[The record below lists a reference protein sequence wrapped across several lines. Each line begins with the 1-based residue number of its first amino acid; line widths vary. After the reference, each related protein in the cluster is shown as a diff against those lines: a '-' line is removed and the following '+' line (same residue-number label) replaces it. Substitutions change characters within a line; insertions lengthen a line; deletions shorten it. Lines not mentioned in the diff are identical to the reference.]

1 MNKIRVVV
9 VDDMKK
15 IVDYFKMIIDNEHDM
30 EVVGWAETGID
41 AVKVVR
47 EKQPD
52 VLLTDIG
59 METKYAGIEAARII
73 KNEFPETK
81 IIVLTI
87 HKEDEMLFKAYSV
100 GAMDYILKTSSVVDI
115 LTSVRK
121 VTKNE
126 VSLSPENAEKIISEY
141 SRINNQNKSMLN
153 MLNIITKLT
162 ESELEIIKSIY
173 EGKPYKKIAKERS
186 VEEVTIKGQVNTMLK
201 KFKMK
206 RMKEVIKWLE
216 ELQFFESFYIDK

>member
-15 IVDYFKMIIDNEHDM
+15 IIDYFKMIIDNEHDM

-47 EKQPD
+47 EKRPD
-52 VLLTDIG
+52 ILLTDIS
-59 METKYAGIEAARII
+59 METKYAGIDAAKVI
-73 KNEFPETK
+73 KKEFPETK

-121 VTKNE
+121 AIKNE
-126 VSLSPENAEKIISEY
+126 VSLSPENAEKIVLEY
-141 SRINNQNKSMLN
+141 SRINKQNRSMLYI
-153 MLNIITKLT
+153 LNIITKLT
-162 ESELEIIKSIY
+162 DSELDIIKNIY
-173 EGKPYKKIAKERS
+173 EGKPYKEIAKERS

-206 RMKEVIKWLE
+206 RMKEVIKMLE
-216 ELQFFESFYIDK
+216 ELQFFESFYIDN

>member
-1 MNKIRVVV
+1 MSKIRVVI

-30 EVVGWAETGID
+30 EVVGCAETGKE

-52 VLLTDIG
+52 VLLTDIN

-73 KNEFPETK
+73 KNEFPEVK

-87 HKEDEMLFKAYSV
+87 HKEDDMLFKAYSV

-115 LTSVRK
+115 LMSVRK
-121 VTKNE
+121 AVKNE
-126 VSLSPENAEKIISEY
+126 ISLSPENAEKIVLEY
-141 SRINNQNKSMLN
+141 SRINNQNKSMLY

-162 ESELEIIKSIY
+162 DSELEIIKNIY
-173 EGKPYKKIAKERS
+173 EGKPYKEIAKERS
-186 VEEVTIKGQVNTMLK
+186 VEVVTIKGQVNTMLK

-206 RMKEVIKWLE
+206 RMKEVIKMLE
-216 ELQFFESFYIDK
+216 ELQFFESFYLD